1 MQSAGCPCCAYQ
13 QPSSAPR
20 FFRLGS
26 VGLERANG
34 SSERNVAV
42 DTGSSRTLL
51 LDGGTVVDPRDG
63 SIAAD
68 VSVRIRDG
76 RIVEVS
82 PRGTAREDPNTERI
96 DAAGRFIVPGYND
109 MHSHAL
115 NLGNPSGSL
124 ALMLAEGVTGFRQMS
139 GSPALLKKRRNN
151 TLPIGP
157 VAPALLETPGTILT
171 PLNAGSSKA
180 AAAEIRRQQAQ
191 GADFVKMVMAD
202 PDIFMAAVE
211 QAVAVGIPI
220 LGHLQEG
227 VDVVAAS
234 RAGFR
239 SVEHLGPGSPV
250 WASCSTIDEEL
261 RSQAYERP
269 VIKAPPVKIP
279 FLERIVGWRMQKLL
293 VNPAAFSD
301 PIDVARIQRA
311 LDTYS
316 EDKAAA
322 VAAELAE
329 HGTWQVPTLVRLRSM
344 EYAGAPEYERDE
356 SLAYLPA
363 KNIKRWRTVTAK
375 FLALPAEAQTT
386 YRDLYPRQLSLAKLF
401 ADNGVPMMTGTDGGS
416 MMAPGLTLRQ
426 EFAELA
432 KAGLSPLKIL
442 QMTTINP
449 AQYLGR
455 QDTMGTVEPGRNA
468 DLVVLDANPLDDVE
482 NLHRINAVVR
492 AGTHYSAAE
501 LAALKV
507 RVSASAED
515 NR

>member
-1 MQSAGCPCCAYQ
+1 MQSTGCPCCAYQ
-13 QPSSAPR
+13 QPLSTAR

-26 VGLERANG
+26 VGLERARG
-34 SSERNVAV
+34 SSQRTVAV
-42 DTGSSRTLL
+42 DPGPSRTLV
-51 LDGGTVVDPRDG
+51 LDGGSVVDPRDG
-63 SIAAD
+63 SVADD

-82 PRGTAREDPNTERI
+82 KRGTAREDPDTDRV

-115 NLGNPSGSL
+115 NLGNPAGSL

-139 GSPALLKKRRNN
+139 GSPALLKKRRDH

-157 VAPALLETPGTILT
+157 AAPALLETPGTILT

-180 AAAEIRRQQAQ
+180 VAAEIRRQHAL
-191 GADFVKMVMAD
+191 GADFVKMVMAA
-202 PDIFMAAVE
+202 PDVFVAAVE
-211 QAVAVGIPI
+211 EAVAVGIPI

-261 RSQAYERP
+261 RSQGYERP
-269 VIKAPPVKIP
+269 VIKGPPVKIP
-279 FLERIVGWRMQKLL
+279 FLERLVGWRMQKLL

-316 EDKAAA
+316 EEKAVA
-322 VAAELAE
+322 VAAVLAE

-363 KNIKRWRTVTAK
+363 KNIKRWRAVTAK

-442 QMTTINP
+442 QMTTVNP
-449 AQYLGR
+449 ARYLGR
-455 QDTMGTVEPGRNA
+455 QDTMGTVEAGRNA

-482 NLHRINAVVR
+482 NLHRINAVIR
-492 AGTHYSAAE
+492 AGTYYSAAD
-501 LAALKV
+501 LAAFKA
-507 RVSASAED
+507 RVSAED

>member
-1 MQSAGCPCCAYQ
+1 MQSAGCPCCAYA
-13 QPSSAPR
+13 QPLSAPR
-20 FFRLGS
+20 FLRLGF
-26 VGLERANG
+26 VGLERAKD
-34 SSERNVAV
+34 SSARDVAV
-42 DTGSSRTLL
+42 DTGTSRTLL

-68 VSVRIRDG
+68 VSIRIRDG
-76 RIVEVS
+76 RIVEVF
-82 PRGTAREDPNTERI
+82 PRGTAREDRTTERI
-96 DAAGRFIVPGYND
+96 DASGRFIVPGYND

-124 ALMLAEGVTGFRQMS
+124 GLMLAEGVTGFRQMS

-151 TLPIGP
+151 TLPIGSM
-157 VAPALLETPGTILT
+157 APALLETPGTILT
-171 PLNAGSSKA
+171 PLNAGSSQA

-202 PDIFMAAVE
+202 PEVFLAAVE
-211 QAVAVGIPI
+211 EAVAVGIPI

-261 RSQAYERP
+261 RSEACERP

-301 PIDVARIQRA
+301 PIDIARIQRA

-322 VAAELAE
+322 VAAELAD

-344 EYAGAPEYERDE
+344 EYAGAPEYEADE

-375 FLALPAEAQTT
+375 FLTLPAEAQTT
-386 YRDLYPRQLSLAKLF
+386 YRHLYPRQLSLAKLF

-449 AQYLGR
+449 ARYLGR
-455 QDTMGTVEPGRNA
+455 EDTMGTVEAGRNA
-468 DLVVLDANPLDDVE
+468 DLIVLDANPLDDVK

-507 RVSASAED
+507 RVRASAED